1 MVLYR
6 TADLMFGSKIQAT
19 CVAHGVRAH
28 PCRTTSKWEALLK
41 EGMEPRILL
50 VEVGQGEDGSLEL
63 IRTAHQQRPGVR
75 IIAFGPHV
83 DTEGL
88 RAARDAGAGET
99 VTRGAMA
106 AELEELIRQIGADG
120 GRG

>member
-28 PCRTTSKWEALLK
+28 PCRTTSKWEAFLK
-41 EGMEPRILL
+41 EGMEPRVLL
-50 VEVGQGEDGSLEL
+50 IEVGQGQEGSLEL
-63 IRTAHQQRPGVR
+63 IRIARRQRPGVR
-75 IIAFGPHV
+75 IIAFGPHI

-88 RAARDAGAGET
+88 RAAHEAGAGET
-99 VTRGAMA
+99 LTRGAMA
-106 AELEELIRQIGADG
+106 AQLEEMVRQWGADSG
-120 GRG
+120 KE